1 MGEGYRILGYI
12 RGGSDMRVGSLVQF
26 GHEWCD
32 DTHIG
37 VVVGY
42 WTHDVSEEEHTLVYW
57 IIGKYVGDTD
67 AILVCDLEVLC
78 E

>member
-1 MGEGYRILGYI
+1 MQ
-12 RGGSDMRVGSLVQF
+12 VGSLVKF
-26 GHEWCD
+26 AHRWMD

-42 WTHDVSEEEHTLVYW
+42 WTHDVSEEQHILVCWLTGRYT
-57 IIGKYVGDTD
+57 GDTD
-67 AILVCDLEVLC
+67 AIIESDLEVLC

>member
-12 RGGSDMRVGSLVQF
+12 RGGSDMRVGSLVKF

-42 WTHDVSEEEHTLVYW
+42 WSHDDFEEEHTLVHW
-57 IIGKYVGDTD
+57 IIGKHVGDTD
-67 AILVCDLEVLC
+67 AIIESDLEVLC

>member
-1 MGEGYRILGYI
+1 MRI
-12 RGGSDMRVGSLVQF
+12 GSLVQYA
-26 GHEWCD
+26 HRWCD

-42 WTHDVSEEEHTLVYW
+42 WTHDDFEEEHTLVHW
-57 IIGKYVGDTD
+57 IIGKHMGDTD
-67 AILVCDLEVLC
+67 AIIESDLEVLC

>member
-1 MGEGYRILGYI
+1 MGERHRLLGDY
-12 RGGSDMRVGSLVQF
+12 RGGGAMRVGSLVKF
-26 GHEWCD
+26 GHDWCD

-42 WTHDVSEEEHTLVYW
+42 WTHDDFEEEHTLVHW
-57 IIGKYVGDTD
+57 IIGKHVGDTD
-67 AILVCDLEVLC
+67 AIIESDLEVIC